1 MTLFSRLIRLNLT
14 AKLTLLIEGLV
25 VVLVI
30 VTGVITTMREKTA
43 LETELRKRGLALASD
58 LARFT
63 VRPLLSQD
71 LPTLRRFVNNSMVQD
86 YVRYVVILDPHGK
99 VVMHSDLA
107 EVGKIYIHD
116 QSISAA
122 LASGPK
128 VARLLNQGESHCDIF
143 APIAVSDIHLG
154 AVRLGYSY
162 KAVEAEIANARQQIV
177 IIGLATIMV
186 GGVVAYVLAAFIS
199 SPIRKIT
206 DATEKV
212 AKGAPF
218 SRVRINGNDE
228 IGILADSFNHM
239 AQDLERYHR
248 HLEQLVEKR
257 TVDLETA
264 NMQLSDEVSE
274 RKRAE
279 VDLNISRERL
289 RDLASHLQTIR
300 EEEARRIAR
309 EIHDELGQALTAL
322 KMDLHWIN
330 SKLAGG
336 LPELPEKTAAM
347 LKLIEATIQSVRRIS
362 SELRPGLLDDFGLSA
377 AIEWQ
382 LGEFGKRTGLDC
394 HMVSEPEDIVPDQDC
409 SIALYRIFQETLTNI
424 ARHAHATRVEVSL
437 EEKLEKVELRVRDNG
452 KGIPENQLSTGKS
465 LGLIGMR
472 ERVHHLNGDLMIHSV
487 QNEGTT
493 VTASIPTRNR
503 RKH

>member
-1 MTLFSRLIRLNLT
+1 MQPFSRLIRLNLT
-14 AKLTLLIEGLV
+14 AKLTLLIESLV

-30 VTGVITTMREKTA
+30 VTGVITTMREKTT

-63 VRPLLSQD
+63 VRPLLNQD
-71 LPTLRRFVNNSMVQD
+71 LPTLRRFVNNTMVQD

-107 EVGKIYIHD
+107 EVGKTYMHD
-116 QSISAA
+116 LSIAAA
-122 LASGPK
+122 LACGPK
-128 VARLLNQGESHCDIF
+128 VVHLINHGESYCDIF
-143 APIAVSDIHLG
+143 APITVSDVHLG

-177 IIGLATIMV
+177 IIGLGTIMV
-186 GGVVAYVLAAFIS
+186 GGVVAYLLAAFIS

-218 SRVRINGNDE
+218 SRVKINGNDE

-239 AQDLERYHR
+239 AEDLEKHHR
-248 HLEQLVEKR
+248 HLEALVEKR
-257 TVDLETA
+257 TSDLETA
-264 NMQLSDEVSE
+264 NLQLLDEVSE

-279 VDLNISRERL
+279 ADLNISRERL
-289 RDLASHLQTIR
+289 RDLASHLQAVR

-330 SKLAGG
+330 LKLAGG
-336 LPELPEKTAAM
+336 APKLTEKTAAM
-347 LKLIEATIQSVRRIS
+347 LNLINMTIQSVRRIS

-382 LGEFGKRTGLDC
+382 LEEFGKRTDLDC

-437 EEKLEKVELRVRDNG
+437 KERQEKVELRVYDNG

-472 ERVHHLNGDLMIHSV
+472 ERVLSLNGDLAINSAP
-487 QNEGTT
+487 NEGTT
-493 VTASIPTRNR
+493 VTASIPIRNS
-503 RKH
+503 RKN